1 MAAVDEAANLT
12 GKTVLYRADMA
23 DEALPALATE
33 IAALASAGARV
44 AVVSG
49 FGSPEG
55 DINPALSLQRFTNLL
70 AGLTGKKVKFIPEC
84 VGTEAEAGLDK
95 VGFGEVALM
104 ENVRFHPDATR
115 DSRTFAI
122 RLSVLGDFFLI
133 GGNLPDR
140 PIGWISELARLLP
153 APPRHSTT

>member
-1 MAAVDEAANLT
+1 MASPDEMAGLA

-23 DEALPALATE
+23 DAAMPEIAGE

-55 DINPALSLQRFTNLL
+55 DINPALSLRRFTSLL
-70 AGLTGKKVKFIPEC
+70 AGLTGKTVKFIPDC
-84 VGTEAEAGLDK
+84 VGAKAEAGLDK
-95 VGFGEVALM
+95 VGYGEVALM
-104 ENVRFHPDATR
+104 ENVRFHPDASR

-133 GGNLPDR
+133 GGKLPDR

-153 APPRHSTT
+153 APPRHTTT